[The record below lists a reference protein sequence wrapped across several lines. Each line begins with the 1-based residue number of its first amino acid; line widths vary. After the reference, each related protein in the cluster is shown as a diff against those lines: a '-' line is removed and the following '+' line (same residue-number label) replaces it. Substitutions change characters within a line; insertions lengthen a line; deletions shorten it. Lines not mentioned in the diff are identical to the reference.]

1 MAEKSGF
8 ATEKSRLRDAR
19 RPAACRGKPVETVDA
34 SGRMVV
40 PGFVN
45 AGGHAAVLA
54 GKKDPL
60 DLYMLHV
67 VAAGAARVERSAA

>member
-19 RPAACRGKPVETVDA
+19 RPAACGGKPVETA

-45 AGGHAAVLA
+45 SHSHAAVLA

-60 DLYMLHV
+60 DLLHV
-67 VAAGAARVERSAA
+67 IAAGAARVERSAA

>member
-19 RPAACRGKPVETVDA
+19 RPAACGGQPVETA

-45 AGGHAAVLA
+45 SHSHAAVLA

-67 VAAGAARVERSAA
+67 IAAGAARVERSAA